1 MFNDCIILKS
11 TSILIKEKFKTSK
24 AINMEYYMFNNSK
37 SLSSFNVLLFN
48 STSVKIWKIYPKI
61 LNY

>member
-1 MFNDCIILKS
+1 MFNDCIILKL
-11 TSILIKEKFKTSK
+11 TSILNKEKFKTSK

-48 STSVKIWKIYPKI
+48 STSVKI
-61 LNY
+61 